1 MARLPRYCLPDYPQ
15 HVIQRGKTCS
25 NFLVRS
31 LPFLASTKSPESLAA
46 LLL

>member
-1 MARLPRYCLPDYPQ
+1 MAWLPRYYLPDYPQ
-15 HVIQRGKTCS
+15 RVIQRGKTCS

-31 LPFLASTKSPESLAA
+31 LPFWASTKSPEALAA